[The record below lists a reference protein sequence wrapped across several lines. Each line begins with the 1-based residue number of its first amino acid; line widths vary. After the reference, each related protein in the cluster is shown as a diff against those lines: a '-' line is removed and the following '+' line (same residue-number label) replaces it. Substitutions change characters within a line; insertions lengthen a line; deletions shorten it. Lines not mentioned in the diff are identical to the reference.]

1 MSIFSDISNLSN
13 KKRKLEVPAPD
24 TKLLVRGIVL
34 LALGL
39 LGASVYTVEDIDK
52 TPALVFLCIGA
63 ALIIAAIISLIC
75 YGKQVTAF
83 KKYTPTWEKHRSIFD
98 DFAIELNHWYDS
110 DMRPR
115 SCDGDTSYI
124 LRLQK
129 DRMTRKGIRMIQ
141 HTSPVKRE
149 TMGTTRVPR
158 KTSWYTVDLM
168 YEGVDRHLQFQNS
181 TGIIYER
188 VTEDTMYETVVHTPN
203 EQELTRMSMTCPNC
217 GADMRPRSCD
227 GDTSYILRLQ
237 KDRMTRK
244 GIRMIQH
251 TSPVKRETMGTTRVP
266 RKTSWYT
273 VDLMYE
279 GVDRHL
285 QFQNSTGII
294 YERVTEDTM
303 YETVVHTPN
312 EQELTRM
319 SMTCPNCGAVSPVA
333 ALTEGCPYCRTV
345 FRISDLFPRVT
356 NIFFIRENASTKN
369 QKKMGKATGITML
382 VFFLACFIPS
392 FLDRETPIPQAL
404 LMSFFVALIMGGIFG
419 YIISIIIFMTKQFN
433 RDGRKRI
440 PFWSYVTTKG
450 KVKSAFAP
458 YDPYFS
464 FEKFEGQIISL
475 IRMAIMSDHPENLA
489 SYCGGTL
496 NPYFRDIIEMTY
508 MQAMTVQ
515 DIHMEGSHLCMTL
528 RTWWINYSEKNG
540 RVNRCGD
547 CIDVTLRRNVAYME
561 PPGFSIT
568 SVYCR
573 NCGASFDSVR
583 QRNCPYCGTVYH
595 MENEGFIIERL
606 ELV

>member
-1 MSIFSDISNLSN
+1 MSILSDISNLSN

-34 LALGL
+34 FALGL

-63 ALIIAAIISLIC
+63 ALIIAGIISLIC

-98 DFAIELNHWYDS
+98 DFAIELNDWYDS
-110 DMRPR
+110 DMRPS

-129 DRMTRKGIRMIQ
+129 DRM
-141 HTSPVKRE
+141 
-149 TMGTTRVPR
+149 
-158 KTSWYTVDLM
+158 
-168 YEGVDRHLQFQNS
+168 
-181 TGIIYER
+181 
-188 VTEDTMYETVVHTPN
+188 
-203 EQELTRMSMTCPNC
+203 
-217 GADMRPRSCD
+217 A
-227 GDTSYILRLQ
+227 
-237 KDRMTRK
+237 RK

-369 QKKMGKATGITML
+369 QKKMGKTTGITML

>member
-168 YEGVDRHLQFQNS
+168 YEGVDRQ
-181 TGIIYER
+181 
-188 VTEDTMYETVVHTPN
+188 
-203 EQELTRMSMTCPNC
+203 
-217 GADMRPRSCD
+217 
-227 GDTSYILRLQ
+227 
-237 KDRMTRK
+237 
-244 GIRMIQH
+244 
-251 TSPVKRETMGTTRVP
+251 
-266 RKTSWYT
+266 
-273 VDLMYE
+273 
-279 GVDRHL
+279 L

-475 IRMAIMSDHPENLA
+475 IRMAIMSDHPDNLA

>member
-1 MSIFSDISNLSN
+1 
-13 KKRKLEVPAPD
+13 
-24 TKLLVRGIVL
+24 
-34 LALGL
+34 
-39 LGASVYTVEDIDK
+39 
-52 TPALVFLCIGA
+52 
-63 ALIIAAIISLIC
+63 
-75 YGKQVTAF
+75 
-83 KKYTPTWEKHRSIFD
+83 
-98 DFAIELNHWYDS
+98 
-110 DMRPR
+110 
-115 SCDGDTSYI
+115 
-124 LRLQK
+124 
-129 DRMTRKGIRMIQ
+129 
-141 HTSPVKRE
+141 
-149 TMGTTRVPR
+149 
-158 KTSWYTVDLM
+158 
-168 YEGVDRHLQFQNS
+168 
-181 TGIIYER
+181 
-188 VTEDTMYETVVHTPN
+188 
-203 EQELTRMSMTCPNC
+203 
-217 GADMRPRSCD
+217 
-227 GDTSYILRLQ
+227 
-237 KDRMTRK
+237 
-244 GIRMIQH
+244 MIQH

-345 FRISDLFPRVT
+345 FRINDLFPRVT
-356 NIFFIRENASTKN
+356 NTF
-369 QKKMGKATGITML
+369 
-382 VFFLACFIPS
+382 FIPS
-392 FLDRETPIPQAL
+392 LLDRETPIPQAL
-404 LMSFFVALIMGGIFG
+404 FMSFFVALIMGGIFG

-496 NPYFRDIIEMTY
+496 NPYFQDIIEMTY

-528 RTWWINYSEKNG
+528 RTWWINYSEKDG
-540 RVNRCGD
+540 SINRRGD
-547 CIDVTLRRNVAYME
+547 CIDVTLRRILLTWNHLDSPLHLFVVVIAVE
-561 PPGFSIT
+561 ALTRFARE
-568 SVYCR
+568 SVHIAELY
-573 NCGASFDSVR
+573 
-583 QRNCPYCGTVYH
+583 
-595 MENEGFIIERL
+595 IIWKMKAL
-606 ELV
+606 

>member
-1 MSIFSDISNLSN
+1 MSIFSDISNITS
-13 KKRKLEVPAPD
+13 KKRKLEVPKPK
-24 TKLLVRGIVL
+24 TNLFVRGIVL
-34 LALGL
+34 FALGL

-63 ALIIAAIISLIC
+63 AFIIAGIIPLIC

-110 DMRPR
+110 DMRPC

-129 DRMTRKGIRMIQ
+129 DRMARKGIRMIQ

-181 TGIIYER
+181 TG
-188 VTEDTMYETVVHTPN
+188 T
-203 EQELTRMSMTCPNC
+203 
-217 GADMRPRSCD
+217 
-227 GDTSYILRLQ
+227 
-237 KDRMTRK
+237 
-244 GIRMIQH
+244 
-251 TSPVKRETMGTTRVP
+251 
-266 RKTSWYT
+266 
-273 VDLMYE
+273 
-279 GVDRHL
+279 
-285 QFQNSTGII
+285 I

-369 QKKMGKATGITML
+369 QKKMGKTTGITML

-419 YIISIIIFMTKQFN
+419 YIISIILWQNSSTGMDE
-433 RDGRKRI
+433 R
-440 PFWSYVTTKG
+440 
-450 KVKSAFAP
+450 
-458 YDPYFS
+458 
-464 FEKFEGQIISL
+464 E
-475 IRMAIMSDHPENLA
+475 
-489 SYCGGTL
+489 
-496 NPYFRDIIEMTY
+496 FRSGPM
-508 MQAMTVQ
+508 
-515 DIHMEGSHLCMTL
+515 
-528 RTWWINYSEKNG
+528 
-540 RVNRCGD
+540 
-547 CIDVTLRRNVAYME
+547 
-561 PPGFSIT
+561 
-568 SVYCR
+568 
-573 NCGASFDSVR
+573 
-583 QRNCPYCGTVYH
+583 
-595 MENEGFIIERL
+595 
-606 ELV
+606 

>member
-129 DRMTRKGIRMIQ
+129 DRMARKGIRMIQ

-203 EQELTRMSMTCPNC
+203 EQELTRMSM
-217 GADMRPRSCD
+217 S
-227 GDTSYILRLQ
+227 
-237 KDRMTRK
+237 
-244 GIRMIQH
+244 
-251 TSPVKRETMGTTRVP
+251 
-266 RKTSWYT
+266 
-273 VDLMYE
+273 
-279 GVDRHL
+279 
-285 QFQNSTGII
+285 
-294 YERVTEDTM
+294 
-303 YETVVHTPN
+303 
-312 EQELTRM
+312 
-319 SMTCPNCGAVSPVA
+319 CPNCGAVSPVA

-369 QKKMGKATGITML
+369 QKKG
-382 VFFLACFIPS
+382 
-392 FLDRETPIPQAL
+392 
-404 LMSFFVALIMGGIFG
+404 
-419 YIISIIIFMTKQFN
+419 
-433 RDGRKRI
+433 
-440 PFWSYVTTKG
+440 
-450 KVKSAFAP
+450 
-458 YDPYFS
+458 
-464 FEKFEGQIISL
+464 
-475 IRMAIMSDHPENLA
+475 
-489 SYCGGTL
+489 
-496 NPYFRDIIEMTY
+496 
-508 MQAMTVQ
+508 
-515 DIHMEGSHLCMTL
+515 
-528 RTWWINYSEKNG
+528 
-540 RVNRCGD
+540 
-547 CIDVTLRRNVAYME
+547 
-561 PPGFSIT
+561 
-568 SVYCR
+568 
-573 NCGASFDSVR
+573 
-583 QRNCPYCGTVYH
+583 
-595 MENEGFIIERL
+595 
-606 ELV
+606 